1 MLGSFGWRIV
11 RQDKDSVIVTQAPA
25 EGARLP
31 FWKGETKGRSL
42 RTSLAF
48 GRILRELERA
58 ESEGRCV

>member
-42 RTSLAF
+42 RTSLALDVYKRQAC
-48 GRILRELERA
+48 GGA
-58 ESEGRCV
+58 